1 MKSSVTDLNLQL
13 ARLDRGR
20 REATACKERLN
31 RRNAGL
37 IRPIDKRSGPLPD
50 KSGVPVA
57 VSKCPA
63 PVTGVGSARK
73 LGRPSANVDGPPGR
87 ITTAM
92 RHPHVRCLGSAI
104 FSEEAWSQI
113 ALSFQ
118 FSRRE
123 LQIVRGVFDDLT
135 EMAIASEL
143 GISSH
148 TVHTHFERLHRK
160 MGIVDRAELLL
171 RVVSEFL
178 RLTASAD
185 SLLPPICSRRTARRC
200 PLRD

>member
-1 MKSSVTDLNLQL
+1 MKSSVADLNGLLFQPSPRTG
-13 ARLDRGR
+13 AGR
-20 REATACKERLN
+20 KRDPA
-31 RRNAGL
+31 
-37 IRPIDKRSGPLPD
+37 PI
-50 KSGVPVA
+50 KSGG
-57 VSKCPA
+57 PA
-63 PVTGVGSARK
+63 
-73 LGRPSANVDGPPGR
+73 GR
-87 ITTAM
+87 ITTTS
-92 RHPHVRCLGSAI
+92 RQPRVRCLGSAI

-178 RLTASAD
+178 RLTAAAD
-185 SLLPPICSRRTARRC
+185 GLLPPICSRRTAGRC
-200 PLRD
+200 SLRD